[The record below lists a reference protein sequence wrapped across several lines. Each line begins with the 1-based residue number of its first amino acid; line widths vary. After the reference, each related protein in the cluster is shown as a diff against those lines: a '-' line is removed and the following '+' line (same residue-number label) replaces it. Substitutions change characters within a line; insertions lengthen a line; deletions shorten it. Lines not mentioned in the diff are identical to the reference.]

1 MILLEKVNKIFPL
14 SANVAMNILSRIF
27 IVNIISDIS
36 LDYAR
41 SSSHLMVILGVLNA
55 PYYFS
60 MGASIRV
67 KSLENKNSYANAL
80 LHTLI
85 SSIILNIFLGII
97 LAVLV
102 YFCIDK
108 ILMIFKQPL
117 NIVEHTQYFFKCYAF
132 CLVSNSLFQGLQQ
145 IYIGLNKGYIST
157 AINLLSNLITF
168 VFLYLLMNRFKNS
181 DDFSIPFTYPFLI
194 YGLVGSAILLFLLVR
209 DSDIKILENLNINN
223 KYIIKE
229 FIYLLKISIPFCIQN
244 IHGTFVHFVH
254 VIVIGMICPRLLPLY
269 QVLIQYNLVVLI
281 IILGSIQAFGLD
293 TIQNVQKRALDLFLQ
308 KMKRYLTI
316 IFSLMILCSLF
327 FYFKLFFKIKT
338 YNLLISEKNDLLFS
352 FFIAFISH
360 FIFVIRNINIMTL
373 TNLGDPIFPVM
384 LATSLSLAFGLP
396 MSIILAFLIPYSL
409 TAIHLGILMHYVIAT
424 IILMVRGYK
433 NWYFTHDST

>member
-1 MILLEKVNKIFPL
+1 
-14 SANVAMNILSRIF
+14 
-27 IVNIISDIS
+27 
-36 LDYAR
+36 
-41 SSSHLMVILGVLNA
+41 
-55 PYYFS
+55 
-60 MGASIRV
+60 
-67 KSLENKNSYANAL
+67 
-80 LHTLI
+80 
-85 SSIILNIFLGII
+85 
-97 LAVLV
+97 
-102 YFCIDK
+102 
-108 ILMIFKQPL
+108 
-117 NIVEHTQYFFKCYAF
+117 
-132 CLVSNSLFQGLQQ
+132 
-145 IYIGLNKGYIST
+145 
-157 AINLLSNLITF
+157 
-168 VFLYLLMNRFKNS
+168 MNRFKNS